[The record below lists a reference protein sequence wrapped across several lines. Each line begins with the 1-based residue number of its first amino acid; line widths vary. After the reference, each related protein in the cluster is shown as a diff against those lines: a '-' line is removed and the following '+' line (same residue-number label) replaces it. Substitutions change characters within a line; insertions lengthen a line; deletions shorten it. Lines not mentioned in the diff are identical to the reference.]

1 MSVVTEWQQGFV
13 ARENLGRVVGRMRI
27 AARNAGVLWILL
39 AAQLLEVVDLK
50 FAYDCKFLLWFTQ
63 RKANHSVYTVVVWKF
78 QKILFQSL
86 LLWPPTSTYNSS
98 LPVLFESLKW
108 RKDSCASYIVIVFE
122 VKLVLLS
129 VVVCLF
135 VRTVCRSL
143 WLISPHSYKVESRE
157 ALPIKT
163 ASLNQWRGLGY

>member
-1 MSVVTEWQQGFV
+1 MSVVTEWQPGFV

-63 RKANHSVYTVVVWKF
+63 RKATHSVYTVVVWKF

-86 LLWPPTSTYNSS
+86 LLWPPTSTYSQLKPS
-98 LPVLFESLKW
+98 CTLWITEVKEGFMCILYRHCFWSQIGTPFRCGLPVCENWVPKF
-108 RKDSCASYIVIVFE
+108 
-122 VKLVLLS
+122 
-129 VVVCLF
+129 VVNFTSQL
-135 VRTVCRSL
+135 
-143 WLISPHSYKVESRE
+143 
-157 ALPIKT
+157 
-163 ASLNQWRGLGY
+163 

>member
-1 MSVVTEWQQGFV
+1 MH
-13 ARENLGRVVGRMRI
+13 LI
-27 AARNAGVLWILL
+27 
-39 AAQLLEVVDLK
+39 
-50 FAYDCKFLLWFTQ
+50 
-63 RKANHSVYTVVVWKF
+63 
-78 QKILFQSL
+78 
-86 LLWPPTSTYNSS
+86 SS
-98 LPVLFESLKW
+98 LF
-108 RKDSCASYIVIVFE
+108 FE

-157 ALPIKT
+157 TLPIKT